1 MRTSFIA
8 ALVLIICFPSIAQD
22 KAEGC
27 GTSVAPGWD
36 WEQRFQRLPLSA
48 PKSAAKTT
56 ATLYTIPVIMH
67 IIHQGEPVGT
77 FPNIQ
82 AGQVAAQIE
91 VLNEDFAGQG
101 FNHQNYP
108 ANAFVN
114 WAAAQGLP
122 ANHLD
127 SLGRVGIAD
136 FQVTFCPTLYDPQG
150 NLLPESGIERIDRTQ
165 KGWPNP
171 LNYNT
176 TALFKSYLD
185 GLVKP
190 QSIWDPT
197 RYLNVWVCDRD
208 TGVGYAGYGL
218 FPPFAGLPG
227 GGPGNT
233 DSVDGIWVFTKAVG
247 SVQKF
252 PGGIYASNAV
262 RGRVAVH
269 EVGHYLGLRHIWGDT
284 TCGNDWCID
293 TPPAAAENI
302 GNPAYPHDA
311 GSCNGNA
318 PDGEMFMNFMDYT
331 AGPFVYMFTEAQKQR
346 AHTAM
351 QNSPNR
357 KFLGTHGL
365 CNAPAGITQTD
376 VHPRWVIFPNPL
388 RDRLQVQGPA
398 GVLPQLTL
406 KDMQGRT
413 LREAKD
419 VSMFL
424 NDLPPGLYVLLIRE
438 GESLSTHKVIIP

>member
-1 MRTSFIA
+1 MLMCGLS
-8 ALVLIICFPSIAQD
+8 SKAQD
-22 KAEGC
+22 QEGGC
-27 GTSVAPGWD
+27 GTSLPPGQD
-36 WEQRFQRLPLSA
+36 WERHFQQYLS
-48 PKSAAKTT
+48 KTREQAAKTT
-56 ATLYTIPVIMH
+56 GTLYTIPVIFH

-82 AGQVAAQIE
+82 AGQVAAQLE

-127 SLGRVGIAD
+127 SLGRVAIAD
-136 FQVTFCPTLYDPQG
+136 FQIAFCPALYDPQG
-150 NLLPESGIERIDRTQ
+150 NLLPEPGIERLDRTQ

-176 TALFKSYLD
+176 TALFKAYLD
-185 GLVKP
+185 SLVKP

-218 FPPFAGLPG
+218 FPPLAGLPG
-227 GGPGNT
+227 GGPVNT

-252 PGGIYASNAV
+252 PGGLYASPAV

-311 GSCNGNA
+311 GSCTGNA

-331 AGPFVYMFTEAQKQR
+331 AGPFVYMFTESQKQR

-365 CNAPAGITQTD
+365 CTAPAGLTQTD
-376 VHPRWVIFPNPL
+376 VEPRWTIFPNPVRDNLHL
-388 RDRLQVQGPA
+388 RGPA
-398 GVLPQLTL
+398 GVMPELIL
-406 KDMQGRT
+406 KDMQGRII
-413 LREAKD
+413 RGARG
-419 VSMFL
+419 VSMVMSG
-424 NDLPPGLYVLLIRE
+424 LPSGLYFLVIRE
-438 GESLSTHKVIIP
+438 GAFVRTQKVIIP